1 MVNAELVNKWLK
13 QALRGG
19 LTAHRND
26 VGIGAKTGGLLT
38 VRIARS
44 SRSVDRHVIR
54 SILVAAIALVAGACS
69 TYRATMGAMGDT
81 VQAVGQSLKTPNQPV
96 PNVDLTN
103 ANWQKLSAD
112 QPDTNPIR
120 VAVVARDERV
130 GATRVVLKVPPN
142 HALPPYWL
150 TSDGTYTVM
159 KGTFVFDT
167 VDAQGRPEKLTQTP
181 GAFARV
187 PAHLIQRA
195 ATRAGEEGLLYITVY
210 GDWSPNF
217 AEGAWGPVPRLR
229 AGS

>member
-1 MVNAELVNKWLK
+1 MVNAEMVNKWLRR
-13 QALRGG
+13 ALRAG
-19 LTAHRND
+19 LTGGRND
-26 VGIGAKTGGLLT
+26 AGIGDRTGGLLT
-38 VRIARS
+38 VRIVRS

-54 SILVAAIALVAGACS
+54 SILVATTALVVSACS

-81 VQAVGQSLKTPNQPV
+81 VKAVGQTLKTPNQPV

-103 ANWQKLSAD
+103 AKWQKLSAD

-120 VAVVARDERV
+120 AAIVARDERV
-130 GATRVVLKVPPN
+130 GATRVVVKVPPN

-150 TSDGTYTVM
+150 PSDGTYTVL

-187 PAHLIQRA
+187 PAHLIQRV
-195 ATRAGEEGLLYITVY
+195 ATRPGEEGLLYITVY

-217 AEGAWGPVPRLR
+217 AEGAWGTAPQLR
-229 AGS
+229 RGT